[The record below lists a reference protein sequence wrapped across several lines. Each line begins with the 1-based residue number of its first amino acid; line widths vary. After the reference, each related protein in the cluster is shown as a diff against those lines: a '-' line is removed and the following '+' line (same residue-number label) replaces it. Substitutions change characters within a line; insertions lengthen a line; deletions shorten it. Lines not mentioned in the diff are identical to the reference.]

1 MQALNLFNDEIFL
14 EAARGLAL
22 RVMTDAPGDWR
33 ERLDRMFQLTLSRR
47 PSEAEAAEL
56 LLSYRRQTHLLRQP
70 PEGVTRLVELDWSE
84 HDPVQV
90 AAWTGLGRIL
100 MNTDEFITRE

>member
-56 LLSYRRQTHLLRQP
+56 LLSYRRQTHLLRQA